1 MPTFTTVLLATGGRN
16 VGIELPD
23 DVVAALGGKRVPVTV
38 SLNGHTYRSTT
49 AVMSGRHLVGV
60 NAAERAAAGVAAG
73 EEHEVT
79 VEVDA
84 APRTV
89 EVPDDLAASLA
100 AAGARD
106 AFDALAPSRR
116 KEHVRQ
122 VTEAKAAAT
131 RERRVQ
137 KVVDSLTQG

>member
-1 MPTFTTVLLATGGRN
+1 MPTFTTILLATGGRN

-49 AVMSGRHLVGV
+49 AVMGGRHMVGV

-79 VEVDA
+79 IEVDD

-89 EVPDDLAASLA
+89 EVPADLAAALA

-122 VTEAKAAAT
+122 VTEAKAEAT
-131 RERRVQ
+131 RQRRVQ
-137 KVVDSLTQG
+137 KVVDSLA

>member
-1 MPTFTTVLLATGGRN
+1 MPTFFTTLLAAGGNN

-23 DVVAALGGKRVPVTV
+23 DVVAALGGSRVPVTV
-38 SLNGHTYRSTT
+38 TVNGHTYRSRT
-49 AVMSGRHLVGV
+49 AVMGGRHLVGV

-79 VEVDA
+79 VEVDT

-89 EVPDDLAASLA
+89 EVPGDLAEALA
-100 AAGARD
+100 AAGVRA

-122 VTEAKAAAT
+122 VEEAKAAAT
-131 RERRVQ
+131 RERRVT
-137 KVVDSLTQG
+137 KVVASLV